1 MVDMVQADIA
11 CEPLRYFGELVK
23 RTPFQRRVHWFPVLM
38 TTPVAPF
45 ELVLNVERTHT
56 NNRQG
61 LGILIAAFAEIESG
75 SAYFY
80 FKLIWAVFRK
90 IS

>member
-1 MVDMVQADIA
+1 MPPPSLKIK
-11 CEPLRYFGELVK
+11 E
-23 RTPFQRRVHWFPVLM
+23 
-38 TTPVAPF
+38 F
-45 ELVLNVERTHT
+45 ENDSTSASQT
-56 NNRQG
+56 QW
-61 LGILIAAFAEIESG
+61 ASPIESG